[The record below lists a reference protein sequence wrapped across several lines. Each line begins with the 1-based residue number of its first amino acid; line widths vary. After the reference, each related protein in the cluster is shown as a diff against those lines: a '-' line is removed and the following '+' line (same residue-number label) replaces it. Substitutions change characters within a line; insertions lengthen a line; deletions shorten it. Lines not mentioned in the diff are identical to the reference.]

1 MQSNVGQIDKLE
13 TKIKKL
19 EEKTAKREKQLHR
32 ISLKCKELTDC
43 ILAEEEKVKKELIY
57 NH

>member
-1 MQSNVGQIDKLE
+1 MGQIDKLE

-19 EEKTAKREKQLHR
+19 EEKTAKREKKLHR